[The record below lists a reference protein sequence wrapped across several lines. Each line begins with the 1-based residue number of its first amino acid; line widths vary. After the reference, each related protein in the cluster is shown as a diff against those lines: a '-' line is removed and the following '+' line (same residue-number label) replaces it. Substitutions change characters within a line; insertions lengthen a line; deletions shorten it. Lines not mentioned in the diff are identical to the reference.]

1 MYNSINMTIHNL
13 LLQFDQRDIS
23 EIRDDVPGKTLV
35 IFEKPQYIGDCDAP
49 ILQFIAV
56 YDKLTKQVQA
66 IKIYG
71 LDMLKTL
78 KYLQQNPSI
87 FHCNIWHYIEDIRS
101 SAQSITLF
109 IS

>member
-1 MYNSINMTIHNL
+1 MTIYNL
-13 LLQFDQRDIS
+13 LLQFDESDIS
-23 EIRDDVPGKTLV
+23 EIRDNVPGKTFV

-71 LDMLKTL
+71 LNMLKTL
-78 KYLQQNPSI
+78 KYLQQNPTI
-87 FHCNIWHYIEDIRS
+87 FHCNVWHYMEDMHS

-109 IS
+109 VL